1 VFEQRGINDID
12 VYAST
17 DNRKAIVLSA
27 NLEHSAG
34 VNAPERE
41 WTPQVTLLLKPAA
54 NLTLS
59 FGPTL
64 DVLWTNN
71 QYDTTIAVSGKDA
84 LSPRVYYGSR
94 YLFSSLH
101 QSTLSMDTRVNV
113 TFTPSLS
120 LQVYAQP
127 LLGTGHY
134 YDFSE
139 FAHQRQLAMTVD
151 PSTMLSNGN
160 LQIDPVGGGANYQ
173 ILNPD
178 FNERLLRGN
187 AVLRWEYRR
196 GSTIYLVWQ
205 QTRSNT
211 NLYTPTADFAL
222 GHGENALFRS
232 IPDDIFII
240 KFSYWL
246 GR

>member
-1 VFEQRGINDID
+1 
-12 VYAST
+12 
-17 DNRKAIVLSA
+17 
-27 NLEHSAG
+27 
-34 VNAPERE
+34 
-41 WTPQVTLLLKPAA
+41 
-54 NLTLS
+54 
-59 FGPTL
+59 
-64 DVLWTNN
+64 
-71 QYDTTIAVSGKDA
+71 

-94 YLFSSLH
+94 YIFSSLH

-113 TFTPSLS
+113 TFTPTLS

-139 FAHQRQLAMTVD
+139 FSHRRQVALTVD
-151 PSTMLSNGN
+151 PSTLLPNGN
-160 LQIDPVGGGANYQ
+160 VQIDPVGGATAYQ
-173 ILNPD
+173 TLNPD
-178 FNERLLRGN
+178 FNTRLLRGN

-205 QTRSNT
+205 QTRANT

-232 IPDDIFII
+232 IPDDIFIV